1 MLCFVV
7 NTACC
12 APLPPPQTLLHPPP
26 WLPFAGL
33 HFEPSFSLTVSGLA
47 AAHFYTTRQHLQ
59 PGQLPW
65 SIQDEWVQHVYPC
78 SAQHCGSNP
87 PAAAYNMAV
96 VQISHDDGS
105 QSHATGDDTPH
116 QQHEPTQRPL
126 HPLQLK
132 RGGDSGAL
140 VLALP
145 VTVADFGRPLE
156 WLQRTATAMRTRQR
170 QMQSEAVVGQFCILP
185 RPPSKCALR
194 TVLHPATLLV
204 AS

>member
-1 MLCFVV
+1 
-7 NTACC
+7 
-12 APLPPPQTLLHPPP
+12 
-26 WLPFAGL
+26 
-33 HFEPSFSLTVSGLA
+33 
-47 AAHFYTTRQHLQ
+47 
-59 PGQLPW
+59 
-65 SIQDEWVQHVYPC
+65 
-78 SAQHCGSNP
+78 
-87 PAAAYNMAV
+87 MAV

-105 QSHATGDDTPH
+105 HSHATGDDTPH
-116 QQHEPTQRPL
+116 QQHEPAQRPV

-185 RPPSKCALR
+185 RLPSKCALS

-204 AS
+204 TS